1 MLKHWFY
8 KMGSDPAKSWADFKI
23 GLVIFCLGVVCILLG
38 AKYWVLLQ
46 VPGLL
51 ILAGGFLFAAKGYLG
66 IFANRFSQT
75 ISQLGAAGEKDRNN
89 NHQD

>member
-1 MLKHWFY
+1 MLKRWFY
-8 KMGSDPAKSWADFKI
+8 KLGSDPAKSWADFKI
-23 GLVIFCLGVVCILLG
+23 GLFVFCVGVVFILLG
-38 AKYWVLLQ
+38 AKYWALLQ

-51 ILAGGFLFAAKGYLG
+51 ILAGGFVFAAKGYLG

-75 ISQLGAAGEKDRNN
+75 LSQLSDAGEKDRNS